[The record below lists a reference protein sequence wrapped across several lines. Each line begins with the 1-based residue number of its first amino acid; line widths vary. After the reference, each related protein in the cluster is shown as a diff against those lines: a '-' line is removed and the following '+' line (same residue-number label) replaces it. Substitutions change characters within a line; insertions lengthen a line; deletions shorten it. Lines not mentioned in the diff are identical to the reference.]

1 MTPLQNPSVIEAVQQ
16 AAQAYGI
23 RRVAAA
29 LDKAPSTVYSE
40 LNPWGDRQKA
50 KLGLEDAALI
60 AKITGDVTGFALI
73 AHEMGY
79 CLTRKAAA
87 PDKETVAEELVDD
100 LQGLGRWADVCTDP
114 AASKAE
120 VEREAAALVDEI
132 IETKEL
138 KLREKS

>member
-29 LDKAPSTVYSE
+29 LDKAPSTIYSK

-50 KLGLEDAALI
+50 KLGLEDAAAI
-60 AKITGDVTGFALI
+60 AELTGDVTAFALI
-73 AHEMGY
+73 ASELGY
-79 CLTRKAAA
+79 RLVPKTSA
-87 PDKETVAEELVDD
+87 PDKDTVAEELVDD
-100 LQGLGRWADVCTDP
+100 LQGL
-114 AASKAE
+114 
-120 VEREAAALVDEI
+120 REAAALVDEI
-132 IETKEL
+132 VETKEL

>member
-1 MTPLQNPSVIEAVQQ
+1 M
-16 AAQAYGI
+16 
-23 RRVAAA
+23 
-29 LDKAPSTVYSE
+29 
-40 LNPWGDRQKA
+40 
-50 KLGLEDAALI
+50 I
-60 AKITGDVTGFALI
+60 ANLTGDVTGFALI
-73 AHEMGY
+73 AHELGY

-114 AASKAE
+114 TASKAE

>member
-29 LDKAPSTVYSE
+29 LDKAPSTIYSE

-50 KLGLEDAALI
+50 KLGLEDAAAI
-60 AKITGDVTGFALI
+60 AELTGDVTAFALI
-73 AHEMGY
+73 ANSLGY
-79 CLTRKAAA
+79 HLVPKTSA

-114 AASKAE
+114 TASKAE

-138 KLREKS
+138 KLRRKA